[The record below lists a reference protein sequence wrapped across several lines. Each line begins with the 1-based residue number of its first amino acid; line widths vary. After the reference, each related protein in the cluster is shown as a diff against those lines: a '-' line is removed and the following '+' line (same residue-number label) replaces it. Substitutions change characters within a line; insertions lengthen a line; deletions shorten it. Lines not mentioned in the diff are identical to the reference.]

1 MYRNKKCD
9 LSAFCNCE
17 LIQQICILEQKY
29 NIDYDMTSTF
39 KEHQYNREMKTCG
52 HV

>member
-1 MYRNKKCD
+1 M
-9 LSAFCNCE
+9 SAFCNCE

-29 NIDYDMTSTF
+29 TIDYDMTSTF
-39 KEHQYNREMKTCG
+39 KERQYNREMKTCG